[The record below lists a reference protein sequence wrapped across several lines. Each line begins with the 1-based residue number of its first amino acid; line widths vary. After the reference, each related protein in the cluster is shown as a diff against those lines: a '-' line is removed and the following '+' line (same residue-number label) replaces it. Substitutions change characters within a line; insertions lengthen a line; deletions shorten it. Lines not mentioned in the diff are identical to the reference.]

1 MQIISVT
8 NVREDITTCS
18 VNSET
23 LISISSLDEM
33 GKFSERH
40 DLPNVMLEEIRQK
53 FIFDKGSK
61 VICLSKIVLKTNQ

>member
-1 MQIISVT
+1 MLIRIS
-8 NVREDITTCS
+8 N
-18 VNSET
+18 
-23 LISISSLDEM
+23 LDEM

-61 VICLSKIVLKTNQ
+61 VICLVKIVLKTNQ